1 MSAKKS
7 GDFDFIIVDAD
18 TAFDEEKANLLNV
31 ADKVLIITK
40 QTMASVAS
48 TNVMVSNINGVSN
61 DKYIFVC
68 NEFDK
73 EMDNALIFPGLTLKF
88 TISEYIDCFSHRNK
102 MKPEDFSKESGI
114 QKTAFL
120 II

>member
-1 MSAKKS
+1 M
-7 GDFDFIIVDAD
+7 
-18 TAFDEEKANLLNV
+18 LNV
-31 ADKVLIITK
+31 ADKVVVITK
-40 QTMASVAS
+40 QTTAAVAA
-48 TNVMVSNINGVSN
+48 TNVMVSNINGVST

-73 EMDNALIFPGLTLKF
+73 EKDNALISSGMTLKF
-88 TISEYIDCFSHRNK
+88 TISEYIEYFSQHNK
-102 MKPEDFSKESGI
+102 MKPEDFSKENGI